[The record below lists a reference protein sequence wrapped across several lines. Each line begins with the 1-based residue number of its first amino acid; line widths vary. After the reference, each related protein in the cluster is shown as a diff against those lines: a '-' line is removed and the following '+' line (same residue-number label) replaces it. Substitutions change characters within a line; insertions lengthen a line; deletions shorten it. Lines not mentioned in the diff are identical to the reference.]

1 MEVGEQLTSMPVK
14 GACVQGAYA
23 GTASLQTGASMPAWV
38 VTKLSNGGKVALM
51 GVTLGV
57 VYDSDGT
64 LH

>member
-1 MEVGEQLTSMPVK
+1 MPVK